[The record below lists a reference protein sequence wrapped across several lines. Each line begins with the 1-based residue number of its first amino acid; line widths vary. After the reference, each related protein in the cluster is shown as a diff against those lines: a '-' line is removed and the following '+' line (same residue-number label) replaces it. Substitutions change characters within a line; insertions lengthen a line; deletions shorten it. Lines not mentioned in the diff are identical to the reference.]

1 MGLRKFICFEQYL
14 SAARENLVRKELFHT
29 ATQLSEAYPH
39 LFPNRMAVYNYVKRH
54 PKGVTRS
61 HKKKNSRLSG
71 VKVYKITLDG
81 ALVEPT
87 CGALLKDRDRRAQ
100 WRTDKKNKALNKK
113 TMKAASWKVAQAAA
127 EGGYGDLQVGDT
139 MNGTVTRVTQEGIV
153 FVRWHDGRWLQ
164 GEERMGT
171 NRIRLVARA

>member
-54 PKGVTRS
+54 SKGVRRS
-61 HKKKNSRLSG
+61 HKKNSRLSG
-71 VKVYKITLDG
+71 VKVYKIILDG

-87 CGALLKDRDRRAQ
+87 CGALLKDRDRRALK
-100 WRTDKKNKALNKK
+100 RNK
-113 TMKAASWKVAQAAA
+113 QA
-127 EGGYGDLQVGDT
+127 
-139 MNGTVTRVTQEGIV
+139 
-153 FVRWHDGRWLQ
+153 
-164 GEERMGT
+164 
-171 NRIRLVARA
+171 RLHSAP